1 MTAVVEDIFDAPEDA
16 DFLRVFRA
24 NHFPR
29 TTENDPVIR
38 SFDLV
43 TVHKRLP
50 EKSKLIIDSVAQ
62 RGVIHRRERIEE
74 ARGKTAETAITKPHI
89 NFGLADFFK
98 ILPQAF
104 ERGVGRIEQTRGQEV
119 IAEESAHEVLERKI
133 INAAHVL
140 GVVHGLRRDHALMN
154 RIPHRQRGRD
164 PPVTRRGRGGMP
176 RQRRGEMPQN
186 QSPETRLAHAG
197 IRTRS
202 ARRTSGSSAR

>member
-1 MTAVVEDIFDAPEDA
+1 MTAVVEDIFNAPEDA

-50 EKSKLIIDSVAQ
+50 EKSKLIIDSIAQ

-74 ARGKTAETAITKPHI
+74 ARGKTAETAITEPHI
-89 NFGLADFFK
+89 DFGLADFFK
-98 ILPQAF
+98 ILSQAF

-119 IAEESAHEVLERKI
+119 IAEESAHEVLE
-133 INAAHVL
+133 
-140 GVVHGLRRDHALMN
+140 
-154 RIPHRQRGRD
+154 
-164 PPVTRRGRGGMP
+164 
-176 RQRRGEMPQN
+176 
-186 QSPETRLAHAG
+186 
-197 IRTRS
+197 
-202 ARRTSGSSAR
+202 